1 MSVRMFID
9 TAEAPDSPA
18 RQSSELAPASIDRLP
33 RSLCDTRV
41 AHNWSCFVEDI
52 PEYKPYVYTS
62 KPPTPHRRKPGSPI
76 RNLQIQWRRSGT
88 RSPAGSCEKQR
99 PSKLRTKRKAP
110 KMKDAISAPL
120 SMRFMANGKT
130 VQQSEGFKAKGNTVQ
145 LSEGLL
151 TADIAP
157 IAPNDA
163 ASATKARPVKL
174 RKRPTVRFLAAA
186 SHDPLAIV
194 SIRGKSYTS
203 WRRTMVS
210 NVKEQHLTR
219 RVSVQSKSSTST
231 DQKTLLGKKTGR
243 KRSERQT
250 KRTCNGLARAWKR
263 IRAAM
268 CCGSRNP

>member
-18 RQSSELAPASIDRLP
+18 RQSSELTPASIDRLP

-41 AHNWSCFVEDI
+41 AHNWSCFVEDL

-99 PSKLRTKRKAP
+99 ASKLRTQRKAP
-110 KMKDAISAPL
+110 IMKDAISAPR
-120 SMRFMANGKT
+120 SMRTKANRNT
-130 VQQSEGFKAKGNTVQ
+130 AQQLEGQ
-145 LSEGLL
+145 RL
-151 TADIAP
+151 ADAP
-157 IAPNDA
+157 IAPDDP

-174 RKRPTVRFLAAA
+174 KKRPTVRFLAAA
-186 SHDPLAIV
+186 GHDPLAID

-203 WRRTMVS
+203 WRRTMVN

-231 DQKTLLGKKTGR
+231 DQKALLGEKRGR

-250 KRTCNGLARAWKR
+250 KRTCNGIARAWKR

-268 CCGSRNP
+268 CCGVRNS

>member
-1 MSVRMFID
+1 MSVRMSVH
-9 TAEAPDSPA
+9 TTEAPDSPA

-41 AHNWSCFVEDI
+41 AHNWSCFVEDL

-76 RNLQIQWRRSGT
+76 RNLQVQWRRSGT
-88 RSPAGSCEKQR
+88 RSPAGACEKQR
-99 PSKLRTKRKAP
+99 PSKLRTKQKAP

-120 SMRFMANGKT
+120 SMRF
-130 VQQSEGFKAKGNTVQ
+130 KAKGNTVQ
-145 LSEGLL
+145 RPEGLL

-163 ASATKARPVKL
+163 VSATKARPVKL